1 MLKEV
6 LEIIDLLDDPNINGE
21 KVKSFLSEKSEID
34 NISVKRVE
42 GEKGYTDF
50 ITIIIKGSGNGPTLG
65 IIGRLGGIGARPEM
79 IGLVSDG
86 DGAVAALSA
95 ALKLGKMKKRGDI
108 LLGDVIIS
116 THIDPDAPTSPHEPV
131 PFMGSSVDI
140 KVMNEMEVKP
150 EMDAILSI
158 DTTKGNRIIN
168 HRGFAISPTVKDGWI
183 LKVSNDLLDIME
195 RVTGELPYVFAITD
209 QDITPYGNNV
219 DHLNSIMQPAV
230 VTDVPVVGVAITT
243 AVPVPGCGTG
253 ASHEVDIELA
263 ARFVVEVAK
272 EFTAGKIAFYD
283 KKEYDTL
290 LKLYGRMSF
299 LRK

>member
-6 LEIIDLLDDPNINGE
+6 IDIIDLLDDPNITGDGVKAFLE
-21 KVKSFLSEKSEID
+21 KEAGLTD
-34 NISVKRVE
+34 ISVKRVE

-50 ITIIIKGSGNGPTLG
+50 LNIKVEGNGDGPTLG
-65 IIGRLGGIGARPEM
+65 VIGRLGGIGARPEM
-79 IGLVSDG
+79 LGLVSDG
-86 DGAVAALSA
+86 DGAVAALSV
-95 ALKLGKMKKRGDI
+95 ALKLGKMKKRGDV
-108 LLGDVIIS
+108 LFGDVIIS

-150 EMDAILSI
+150 EMEAILSI

-195 RVTGELPYVFAITD
+195 RTTGELPYVFAITN

-230 VTDVPVVGVAITT
+230 VTDKPVVGVAITSS
-243 AVPVPGCGTG
+243 VPVPGCGTG

-272 EFTAGKIAFYD
+272 DFTRGKISFYD
-283 KKEYDTL
+283 KDEYEIL
-290 LKLYGRMSF
+290 LKLYGRMTF

>member
-6 LEIIDLLDDPNINGE
+6 IDIIDLLDDPNITGDGVKAFLE
-21 KVKSFLSEKSEID
+21 KEAGLTD
-34 NISVKRVE
+34 ISVKRVG

-50 ITIIIKGSGNGPTLG
+50 LNIKVKGNGGGPTLG
-65 IIGRLGGIGARPEM
+65 VIGRLGGIGARPEM
-79 IGLVSDG
+79 LGLVSDS
-86 DGAVAALSA
+86 DGAVAALSV
-95 ALKLGKMKKRGDI
+95 ALKLGKMKKKGDV
-108 LLGDVIIS
+108 LFGDVIIS

-150 EMDAILSI
+150 EMEAILSI

-195 RVTGELPYVFAITD
+195 RTTGELPYVFAITN

-230 VTDVPVVGVAITT
+230 VTDKPVVGVAITSS
-243 AVPVPGCGTG
+243 VPVPGCGTG

-272 EFTAGKIAFYD
+272 DFTRGKISFYD
-283 KKEYDTL
+283 KEEYETL
-290 LKLYGRMSF
+290 LKLYGRMTF

>member
-6 LEIIDLLDDPNINGE
+6 IDIIDLLDDPNITGDGVKAFLE
-21 KVKSFLSEKSEID
+21 KEAGLTD
-34 NISVKRVE
+34 ISVKRVE

-50 ITIIIKGSGNGPTLG
+50 LNIKVKGNGGGPTLG
-65 IIGRLGGIGARPEM
+65 VIGRLGGIGARPEM
-79 IGLVSDG
+79 LGLVSDG
-86 DGAVAALSA
+86 DGAVAALSV
-95 ALKLGKMKKRGDI
+95 ALKLGKMKKRGDV
-108 LLGDVIIS
+108 LPGDVIIS

-150 EMDAILSI
+150 EMEAILSI

-195 RVTGELPYVFAITD
+195 RTTGELPYVFAITN

-230 VTDVPVVGVAITT
+230 VTDKPVVGVAITSS
-243 AVPVPGCGTG
+243 VPVPGCGTG
-253 ASHEVDIELA
+253 ASHEIDIELA

-272 EFTAGKIAFYD
+272 DFTRGKISFYD
-283 KKEYDTL
+283 KEEYETL
-290 LKLYGRMSF
+290 LKLYGRMTF

>member
-6 LEIIDLLDDPNINGE
+6 IDIIDLLDDPKIDGE
-21 KVKSFLSEKSEID
+21 KVRSFLEKEGGLD
-34 NISVKRVE
+34 NIFVKRVE

-50 ITIIIKGSGNGPTLG
+50 VTIEIEGDGSGPILG

-86 DGAVAALSA
+86 DGAITALSV
-95 ALKLGKMKKRGDI
+95 ALKLGKMRERGDI
-108 LLGDVIIS
+108 LPGKVIIS

-150 EMDAILSI
+150 EMEAILSI

-168 HRGFAISPTVKDGWI
+168 HKGFAISPTVKDGWI
-183 LKVSNDLLDIME
+183 LKVSDDLLDIME
-195 RVTGELPYVFAITD
+195 RVTGELPYVFAITN
-209 QDITPYGNNV
+209 QDITPYGNGV

-243 AVPVPGCGTG
+243 PLPVPGCGPG

-263 ARFVVEVAK
+263 ARFTVEVAK
-272 EFTAGKIAFYD
+272 EFTRGKIAFYNE
-283 KKEYDTL
+283 KEYETL

>member
-6 LEIIDLLDDPNINGE
+6 LDIIDLLDDARIDGE
-21 KVKSFLSEKSEID
+21 RVKQFLKEKGGIEDIT
-34 NISVKRVE
+34 VTRVE

-50 ITIIIKGSGNGPTLG
+50 ITIKIEGNGNGPTLG
-65 IIGRLGGIGARPEM
+65 VIGRLGGIGARPEM

-86 DGAVAALSA
+86 DGAVAALSV

-108 LLGDVIIS
+108 LPGNVIIS

-150 EMDAILSI
+150 QMEAILSI

-195 RVTGELPYVFAITD
+195 RVTGELPYVFAITT
-209 QDITPYGNNV
+209 QDITPYGNGI

-230 VTDVPVVGVAITT
+230 VTDVPVVGVAIT
-243 AVPVPGCGTG
+243 ASVPVPGCGTG

-263 ARFVVEVAK
+263 SRFVIEVAK
-272 EFTAGKIAFYD
+272 EFTRGKITFYD
-283 KKEYDTL
+283 RDEYEKL

>member
-6 LEIIDLLDDPNINGE
+6 IDIIDLLDDPNITGDGVKAFLE
-21 KVKSFLSEKSEID
+21 KEAGLTD
-34 NISVKRVE
+34 ISVKRVE
-42 GEKGYTDF
+42 SEKGYTDF
-50 ITIIIKGSGNGPTLG
+50 LNIKVKGNGGGPTLG
-65 IIGRLGGIGARPEM
+65 VIGRLGGIGARPEM
-79 IGLVSDG
+79 LGLVSDG
-86 DGAVAALSA
+86 DGAVAALSV
-95 ALKLGKMKKRGDI
+95 ALKLGKMKKRGDV
-108 LLGDVIIS
+108 LPGDVIIS

-150 EMDAILSI
+150 EMEAILSI

-195 RVTGELPYVFAITD
+195 RTTGELPYVFAITN

-230 VTDVPVVGVAITT
+230 VTDKPVVGVAITSS
-243 AVPVPGCGTG
+243 VPVPGCGTG

-272 EFTAGKIAFYD
+272 DFTRGKISFYD
-283 KKEYDTL
+283 KEEYETL
-290 LKLYGRMSF
+290 LKLYGRMTF

>member
-21 KVKSFLSEKSEID
+21 KVKSFLNEESEID
-34 NISVKRVE
+34 DISVKRVE

>member
-6 LEIIDLLDDPNINGE
+6 IDIIDLLDDPNITGDGVKAFLE
-21 KVKSFLSEKSEID
+21 KEAGLTD
-34 NISVKRVE
+34 ISVKRVE

-50 ITIIIKGSGNGPTLG
+50 LNIKVKGNGGGPTLG
-65 IIGRLGGIGARPEM
+65 VIGRLGGIGARPEM
-79 IGLVSDG
+79 LGLVSDG
-86 DGAVAALSA
+86 DGAVAALSV
-95 ALKLGKMKKRGDI
+95 ALKLGKMKKRGDV
-108 LLGDVIIS
+108 LPGDVIIS

-150 EMDAILSI
+150 EMEAILSI

-195 RVTGELPYVFAITD
+195 RTTGELPYVFAITN

-230 VTDVPVVGVAITT
+230 VTDKPVVGVAITSS
-243 AVPVPGCGTG
+243 VPVPGCGTG

-272 EFTAGKIAFYD
+272 DFTRGRISFYD
-283 KKEYDTL
+283 KEEYETL
-290 LKLYGRMSF
+290 LKLYGRMTF